1 MRLPVHSIL
10 GQLWSVTAPAVFRD
24 CRILFGVKEKPVTGQ
39 WSQSAPYWEKHRA
52 VIRTM
57 FAPVTEALV
66 ADAKIMRGQRVLD
79 VGTGPGEP
87 ALTIAGLVRREGK
100 VSGIDPSPEMV
111 EAGRRA
117 AERDGIINVDFEV
130 APADSLPFAANTFDA
145 VVSRFAAM
153 FFPSPLGAIREVL
166 RVLKAEGIVSL
177 AVWHFAE
184 RNPFHSVFA
193 RVVERYVD
201 SPPAPPDSADSF
213 RFAAPGK
220 LSGLLEQAGAA
231 NASERLL
238 QFKIEVPLSVEDF
251 WEMRSE
257 VSDKMRSNLARLSAG
272 QRQNVRSEVIEA
284 MREYATNDGVS
295 FPAEVLVVSGQRA

>member
-1 MRLPVHSIL
+1 VTARIRYSEERAVIDRTYSVSRLPYTL
-10 GQLWSVTAPAVFRD
+10 
-24 CRILFGVKEKPVTGQ
+24 GVKEEPIAGQ
-39 WSQSAPYWEKHRA
+39 WSQSAPYWEKHRTI
-52 VIRTM
+52 IRTM

-66 ADAKIMRGQRVLD
+66 ADARIVCGQRVLD

-87 ALTIAGLVRREGK
+87 ALTIAGLVGREGK
-100 VSGIDPSPEMV
+100 VAGIDPSPEMV
-111 EAGRRA
+111 EAARRA
-117 AERDGIINVDFEV
+117 AARDGIINVDFEV

-153 FFPSPLGAIREVL
+153 FFPSPLEAIREIL
-166 RVLKAEGIVSL
+166 RVLKGEGRVSL
-177 AVWHFAE
+177 AVWHFAD

-193 RVVERYVD
+193 RVVDRYVE
-201 SPPAPPDSADSF
+201 SAPAPPDSPDAF
-213 RFAAPGK
+213 RFAGPGK
-220 LSGLLEQAGAA
+220 LLALVKQAGAV

-238 QFKIEVPLSVEDF
+238 QFKIEAPLSVEDF

-257 VSDKMRSNLARLSAG
+257 MSDKMRSNLARLSAD
-272 QRQNVRSEVIEA
+272 QRQSVRSEVIAA